1 MMWKPGSDK
10 PAPKKQPKASAKDA
24 AGKNDAAPAAS
35 NTARPSTKSALS
47 QKTLAMKFM
56 QRKKNGAEQ
65 RRVALEEQQREDT
78 WERPEAMA
86 DDDDSDR
93 LVCVRDV
100 PDPSVPAFF
109 GRRSFGGFNK
119 AVEDEYRDVTRS
131 AKFAAAEER
140 ERREEVSA
148 EEMASRMV
156 KYTGL
161 MRGRNAGGPPR
172 GKKKARHA

>member
-1 MMWKPGSDK
+1 MWKPGSDK
-10 PAPKKQPKASAKDA
+10 PGSKKPSKASEKGASS
-24 AGKNDAAPAAS
+24 KNDAAPPAA
-35 NTARPSTKSALS
+35 NAARPTTKSALS

-65 RRVALEEQQREDT
+65 KRAALEEQQREDS

-86 DDDDSDR
+86 EDEDSDR

-100 PDPSVPAFF
+100 PDPSLPPFF

-119 AVEDEYRDVTRS
+119 AVEDEYRDVTRN

-161 MRGRNAGGPPR
+161 MRGRNGGGPPR
-172 GKKKARHA
+172 GKKKPRHA